1 MSAKLNIGIV
11 GLGYWGPNFARII
24 NQMEDVNLAWCCDIN
39 NIALSKFSLIYTQ
52 VKTANNVEPLLKDKD
67 LHGVIIVTPAQEHF
81 KLAKKFLLAGKD
93 LLVEKPLTDDLKEA
107 KSLVKIA
114 KAKKRIL
121 MVDHTFLF
129 NGAIKKLKQL
139 IDDQSLGKIYHIYGN
154 YNALGPIRKDVS
166 AMWDLPHFIYVVNFL
181 LKTTPLWIQAAG
193 KDYLQKGTADV
204 VFLTCEYPDNIL
216 FNLNCS
222 WMDPVK
228 VRKLVVVGEK
238 KMVVFDDM
246 EPEEKI
252 KIYNKSID
260 ISSDPDFANLQL
272 VVRHGD
278 TLIPKLE
285 LNEPLKE
292 VVEKFIESIRN
303 RENNVSNG
311 KDGVNLISAL
321 HFAQLSLL
329 KNGKRIWLK

>member
-39 NIALSKFSLIYTQ
+39 NIALSKFSLIYPQ

-193 KDYLQKGTADV
+193 KEYLRKGTEDG
-204 VFLTCEYPDNIL
+204 VFLTCED
-216 FNLNCS
+216 
-222 WMDPVK
+222 
-228 VRKLVVVGEK
+228 R
-238 KMVVFDDM
+238 
-246 EPEEKI
+246 
-252 KIYNKSID
+252 
-260 ISSDPDFANLQL
+260 AN
-272 VVRHGD
+272 
-278 TLIPKLE
+278 
-285 LNEPLKE
+285 
-292 VVEKFIESIRN
+292 S
-303 RENNVSNG
+303 
-311 KDGVNLISAL
+311 
-321 HFAQLSLL
+321 
-329 KNGKRIWLK
+329 